1 MLIHHSRKVLTFFYV
16 LFSDIHYYTVGVCL
30 FLTLKFQLILYI
42 NDLMIRW
49 LFHIAAI
56 YSTYSPGADSENL
69 DFVAPPEE
77 HRFYGIFCFFGSPA
91 SILKTLPLSKCV
103 RKTL

>member
-49 LFHIAAI
+49 LLHIAAI

-69 DFVAPPEE
+69 FFLHPQKNIGFMVYFV
-77 HRFYGIFCFFGSPA
+77 S
-91 SILKTLPLSKCV
+91 LVLQLPF
-103 RKTL
+103 

>member
-1 MLIHHSRKVLTFFYV
+1 MGTETPFQKSRDGPVIIYIYNTVLP
-16 LFSDIHYYTVGVCL
+16 I
-30 FLTLKFQLILYI
+30 I
-42 NDLMIRW
+42 NKE
-49 LFHIAAI
+49 IA
-56 YSTYSPGADSENL
+56 YSAVQINWDTCELRRHFGADSENL

-103 RKTL
+103 QKTL

>member
-1 MLIHHSRKVLTFFYV
+1 MHITVQINSISFELNYV
-16 LFSDIHYYTVGVCL
+16 YRY
-30 FLTLKFQLILYI
+30 
-42 NDLMIRW
+42 
-49 LFHIAAI
+49 
-56 YSTYSPGADSENL
+56 YSPGAGYENL

-77 HRFYGIFCFFGSPA
+77 HRFYGTFCFFGSPS

>member
-1 MLIHHSRKVLTFFYV
+1 MR
-16 LFSDIHYYTVGVCL
+16 
-30 FLTLKFQLILYI
+30 FQASF
-42 NDLMIRW
+42 N
-49 LFHIAAI
+49 FPEH
-56 YSTYSPGADSENL
+56 SPGADSENL
-69 DFVAPPEE
+69 DCVAPPEE